1 MKTIKELFKIGNG
14 PSSSHTMGPR
24 RAAERFMIR
33 HPDASAFRV
42 FLYGSL
48 AATGVGHLTDAI
60 LNNAFHPKPLE
71 IIWKPENELPLHPNG
86 LEFEAIHEGEILD
99 KWRVYSIGGGTLMEE
114 GEANAMEE
122 NVYRLHTMADILN
135 WCEANE
141 KSLWEYV
148 QVCDLPDTF
157 EYLEKVWVVM
167 KEAIGRGLENEGT
180 LPGGLHLIRRAPMYY
195 TRSKTFADILKRTG
209 QTFAFAL
216 AVAEENAA
224 GGRIVTA
231 PTCGS
236 AGVLPA
242 VLFSLQ
248 KTYKL
253 SDTRIIRA
261 LATAGLIGNIIRTNA
276 SISGAEVGCQG
287 EIGAAC
293 SMAAGAA
300 VQLLGGSPLQIE
312 YAAEMGMEHHLGLT
326 CDPVNGLVQIPC
338 IERNAMAAVRAWECA
353 TYALLSD
360 GRHRISFDEVIK
372 TMKETGLDMKASYR
386 ETSQGGLAVNWR
398 GYKYR
403 DQNP

>member
-24 RAAERFMIR
+24 RAAERFLQR
-33 HPDASAFRV
+33 HPNCESYKV
-42 FLYGSL
+42 SLYGSL
-48 AATGVGHLTDAI
+48 AATGVGHLTDTI
-60 LNNAFHPKPLE
+60 LISTFHPKPLE
-71 IIWKPENELPLHPNG
+71 IIWKPETELPLHPNG
-86 LEFEAIHEGEILD
+86 MEFEALNAKKQTG
-99 KWRVYSIGGGTLMEE
+99 KWRVYSIGGGALMEE
-114 GEANAMEE
+114 GEANSMEE
-122 NVYRLHTMADILN
+122 NVYKLHTMQDILK
-135 WCEANE
+135 WCEARE
-141 KSLWEYV
+141 KNMWEYV
-148 QVCDLPDTF
+148 LACDLPDTF
-157 EYLEKVWVVM
+157 EYLEEVWEVM
-167 KEAIGRGLENEGT
+167 KVSIDRGLENEGT
-180 LPGGLHLIRRAPMYY
+180 LPGGLNLVRRAPMYY
-195 TRSKTFADILKRTG
+195 TRSKTFSDMLKRTG
-209 QTFAFAL
+209 HTFAYAL

-242 VLFSLQ
+242 VLYSLQ
-248 KTYKL
+248 KIYKL
-253 SDTRIIRA
+253 SDTRIVRG
-261 LATAGLIGNIIRTNA
+261 LATAGLIGNLIRTNA

-300 VQLLGGSPLQIE
+300 VQLLGGSPLQVE

-360 GRHRISFDEVIK
+360 GKHRISFDDVIK

-386 ETSQGGLAVNWR
+386 ETSTGGLAVNWK
-398 GYKYR
+398 GK
-403 DQNP
+403 QPGNQKP

>member
-24 RAAERFMIR
+24 RAAERFLQR
-33 HPDASAFRV
+33 HPQAPNFRV
-42 FLYGSL
+42 TLYGSL
-48 AATGVGHLTDAI
+48 AATGVGHLTDTI
-60 LNNAFHPKPLE
+60 LVNSFQPKPLE
-71 IIWKPENELPLHPNG
+71 IVWKPDVELPLHPNG
-86 LEFEAIHEGEILD
+86 LEFEALNGETLVER
-99 KWRVYSIGGGTLMEE
+99 WRVYSIGGGALMEE
-114 GEANAMEE
+114 GEANTIEE
-122 NVYRLHTMADILN
+122 NVYKLHTMKDILS
-135 WCEANE
+135 WCEARE
-141 KSLWEYV
+141 KNMWEYV
-148 QVCDLPDTF
+148 LACDLPDTF
-157 EYLEKVWVVM
+157 EYLEKVWEVM
-167 KEAIGRGLENEGT
+167 KASIERGLENEGT
-180 LPGGLHLIRRAPMYY
+180 LPGGLKLVRRAPMYY
-195 TRSKTFADILKRTG
+195 TRSKTFADMLKRTG
-209 QTFAFAL
+209 HTFAYAL
-216 AVAEENAA
+216 AVAEENAS

-253 SDTRIIRA
+253 SDTRIIRG
-261 LATAGLIGNIIRTNA
+261 LATAGLIGNLIRTNA

-300 VQLLGGSPLQIE
+300 VQLLGGSPLQVE

-360 GRHRISFDEVIK
+360 GKHRISFDDVIK

-386 ETSQGGLAVNWR
+386 ETSQGGLAVNWT
-398 GYKYR
+398 GYRHSNQKL
-403 DQNP
+403 